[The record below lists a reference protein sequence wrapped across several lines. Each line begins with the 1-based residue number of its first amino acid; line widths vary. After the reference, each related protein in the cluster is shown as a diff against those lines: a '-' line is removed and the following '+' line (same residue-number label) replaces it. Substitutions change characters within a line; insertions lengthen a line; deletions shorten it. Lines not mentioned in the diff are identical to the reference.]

1 MQNSAVIF
9 CGSIHA
15 EYKKIFA
22 KVTGRFINGEDNGQR
37 DSYPWIEWVVQQYIY
52 YVLIKLILIP
62 RTVCVRQLIQ

>member
-37 DSYPWIEWVVQQYIY
+37 ESYP
-52 YVLIKLILIP
+52 
-62 RTVCVRQLIQ
+62 